1 MQLAIKIDVQTYR
14 GTREG
19 VPKLLEVLKRH
30 GAQASFFFALGPDR
44 TGRAINQFFRRGFPG
59 KIPRLSMIEHYGIK
73 SLLYG
78 TLFPAPDIGVN
89 CADIM
94 RSVRDMGFEV
104 GVHCFE
110 NSRWQ
115 NKVAFK
121 NAEWTRQE
129 MQTAVGRFTDIFGE
143 APKAFAAAG
152 WQLNRDSLRQTQ
164 RLGFDYASDT
174 RGSHPFIPTWDA
186 EIIAC
191 PQLPTTLPTLDE
203 MISKEGLAFE
213 NVVTNLLNLTEKYS
227 KTGHVFTLRAEL
239 EGGKWLPKFDQLLAG
254 WKAQGYDLVSMRQ
267 YLQSIEGALPRH
279 AVRMEEL
286 IRRNGKVALQS

>member
-1 MQLAIKIDVQTYR
+1 MQLALKIDVQTYR

-19 VPKLLEVLKRH
+19 VPKLLEVLQRH

-44 TGRAINQFFRRGFPG
+44 TGRAINQFFSRGFPG
-59 KIPRLSMIEHYGIK
+59 KIPRLSIIEHYGFQT
-73 SLLYG
+73 LLYG
-78 TLFPAPDIGVN
+78 SLFPSPDIGSK

-94 RSVRDMGFEV
+94 RSVRDRGFEV

-115 NKVAFK
+115 NKVNSM

-129 MQTAVGRFTDIFGE
+129 MQSAVERFTDIFGE

-152 WQLNRDSLRQTQ
+152 WQLNRDALRQTQ

-203 MISKEGLAFE
+203 MIGKDGLTFE
-213 NVVTNLLNLTEKYS
+213 NAVPDLLSRTENIS
-227 KTGHVFTLRAEL
+227 RTGHVFTLRAEL

-267 YLQSIEGALPRH
+267 YLQSIEGTLPRH
-279 AVRMEEL
+279 AVKMGEI
-286 IRRNGKVALQS
+286 IRRKGKVALQT